1 VRNCFVAVVGVDNV
15 TRTKPDPEPYLE
27 TLTRLRVK
35 TPDLE
40 AADCVVVED
49 TPPGI
54 AAGRA
59 AGMIVVGVAQTYP
72 AAALS
77 AADHVLPS
85 LRRVT
90 AASLRALV
98 EKGEAGA

>member
-1 VRNCFVAVVGVDNV
+1 VDNV

-27 TLTRLRVK
+27 TLRRLREK
-35 TPDLE
+35 TADLE

-54 AAGRA
+54 EAGRA
-59 AGMIVVGVAQTYP
+59 AGMIVVGVAQTYQ

-77 AADHVLPS
+77 RAHHVVPS

-90 AASLRALV
+90 ATSLRALV
-98 EKGEAGA
+98 EKDGEAGA